1 VNKVLGLVG
10 ATLMFAAPVP
20 STCFSSGLLRCPPP
34 SPLHQKSGLSAC
46 GIGWRFS
53 LK

>member
-1 VNKVLGLVG
+1 LLKVV
-10 ATLMFAAPVP
+10 ADANDPP
-20 STCFSSGLLRCPPP
+20 RLLDR